1 MKNPA
6 TPATV
11 DDRDDLVDTSP
22 LPEKKEKVSTYK
34 IGPLKITRT
43 KRVRTDK
50 KNSGVGA
57 AKLVQKLF
65 TCGGD
70 CTSAD

>member
-1 MKNPA
+1 MKNPS
-6 TPATV
+6 TPSTV
-11 DDRDDLVDTSP
+11 ADDRDDLVDTSP
-22 LPEKKEKVSTYK
+22 IPETKEKVSTYK

-43 KRVRTDK
+43 RRVRTDK
-50 KNSGVGA
+50 KPMGA
-57 AKLVQKLF
+57 AKFVQKLF